1 AGNEP
6 PSPPHE
12 PTPPRLS
19 RRGPPL
25 RLPPQIA
32 NRKTLIWHLR
42 RQNTKGKDPG
52 FATGWGGSGVT
63 QIPQST
69 EKPLRKLTLEDT
81 RPFGCT
87 STDFARTEKSEESN
101 GTRSSNSFG
110 SQARGSG
117 AARGGYPPPL

>member
-1 AGNEP
+1 MCM
-6 PSPPHE
+6 
-12 PTPPRLS
+12 
-19 RRGPPL
+19 
-25 RLPPQIA
+25 
-32 NRKTLIWHLR
+32 KTLIWHLR